1 MLLGP
6 VNSIC
11 PYLSQPAVRG
21 LSVLRCKIN
30 RRTGFERP
38 RRLKSF
44 NPARPIPS
52 IDRVISFAARRSRR
66 SRLTCTRRAV
76 SLGDFSFRGT
86 SPADSKNDR
95 GLGRLYPKSRAE
107 LRNRGPRDNRINHG
121 IDAGPTIRPLIA
133 ATWLSSGGV
142 FRNDYNRHALIMR
155 HVIGTGDR
163 RRPRNQTKLQRNLS
177 VIVSDDVGA
186 SAIGVPRIATE
197 TAPQRIDPLCGAES
211 MVHC

>member
-1 MLLGP
+1 MVRCAETMLLGP

-44 NPARPIPS
+44 NPTRPIPS
-52 IDRVISFAARRSRR
+52 IDRVISFAASRR
-66 SRLTCTRRAV
+66 GRLTCTRRAI

-86 SPADSKNDR
+86 SLADSKNDR
-95 GLGRLYPKSRAE
+95 DLGRLYPKSRDE

-121 IDAGPTIRPLIA
+121 IDNTAVNRGDVASIR
-133 ATWLSSGGV
+133 
-142 FRNDYNRHALIMR
+142 RC
-155 HVIGTGDR
+155 
-163 RRPRNQTKLQRNLS
+163 LQ
-177 VIVSDDVGA
+177 
-186 SAIGVPRIATE
+186 E
-197 TAPQRIDPLCGAES
+197 
-211 MVHC
+211 